1 MIENRRLR
9 GNMTIT
15 FATILFALF
24 FLFKGLQKNI
34 FFLLYAV
41 AMILTAYWCEYNL
54 GWRVTPFH
62 KASWLL
68 FILFHFPFVNIFTFW
83 AYGRDK
89 RLAQRH
95 EWRIPEVQLHTLELL
110 GGTIG
115 AIAGQKVFHHK
126 NKKKSYMATF
136 FATIIIQLGAI
147 VYIIYYLRLW

>member
-1 MIENRRLR
+1 
-9 GNMTIT
+9 MTIT

-34 FFLLYAV
+34 FFLLYAG
-41 AMILTAYWCEYNL
+41 AMILTAYWCENYL
-54 GWRVTPFH
+54 GWKVHLFGKT
-62 KASWLL
+62 SLLL
-68 FILFHFPFVNIFTFW
+68 FILFHFPFVNLFTFW

-89 RLAQRH
+89 RLAQRQ

-115 AIAGQKVFHHK
+115 AIAGQKFFHHK

-136 FATIIIQLGAI
+136 FATIFIQVGIMVFILF
-147 VYIIYYLRLW
+147 YLKIL